1 MRVTE
6 SCAECLYDKQKHL
19 SENENFS
26 KEIRDIIDHRG
37 EDDTSPYLV
46 YRFQAVYEKH
56 FGKQA
61 PYKEIKKKYNDL
73 VLSMEDSVREKIEGS
88 EEPLTKALMYAR
100 VGNYV
105 DFGAM
110 NHVDDDTFLSLLN
123 RAEISAK
130 DEKVIASMISQCADA
145 DEFLLITDNC
155 GEIVL
160 DKLFLEQLQKRFP
173 KLRLSVLVRGV
184 EVLNDATQED
194 AEYVG
199 ISKFASV
206 ISNGLPIA
214 GTVYD
219 MLTDEARE
227 AVDRA
232 DVILAKGQGN
242 YESLCGQGRHIFYSF
257 LCKCDLF
264 TGRFGVPKFTGVFVE
279 ENAITEGRPYMSF
292 YKSIVIRTGA
302 QSSNANWEMR

>member
-6 SCAECLYDKQKHL
+6 SCAACLYDKQKHL
-19 SENENFS
+19 SEDGNFL
-26 KEIRDIIDHRG
+26 KEIKDIIDHRG

-46 YRFQAVYEKH
+46 YRFQAVHEKY
-56 FGKQA
+56 FGKCA
-61 PYKEIKKKYNDL
+61 PYHDIKKKYNDL
-73 VLSMEDSVREKIEGS
+73 VLSMEDSVREKIEASG
-88 EEPLTKALMYAR
+88 EPLRKALMYAR

-110 NHVDDDTFLSLLN
+110 NHVDEETFLALLD
-123 RAEISAK
+123 RAGISDK
-130 DEKVIASMISQCADA
+130 DEKVIASMIGQCADA
-145 DEFLLITDNC
+145 DEFLLIADNC

-173 KLRLSVLVRGV
+173 KLRLSVLVRGA

-206 ISNGLPIA
+206 VSNGLPIA

-219 MLTDEARE
+219 MLSDEARE

-257 LCKCDLF
+257 LCKCELF
-264 TGRFGVPKFTGVFVE
+264 TSRFEVPKFTGIFVE
-279 ENAITEGRPYMSF
+279 ERE
-292 YKSIVIRTGA
+292 
-302 QSSNANWEMR
+302 

>member
-19 SENENFS
+19 SKDENFL

-46 YRFQAVYEKH
+46 YRFQAVHEKY
-56 FGKQA
+56 FGKRA
-61 PYKEIKKKYNDL
+61 PYRDIKKKYNDL
-73 VLSMEDSVREKIEGS
+73 VLSMEDSVRKKIEVS
-88 EEPLTKALMYAR
+88 KEPLVKALMYAR

-110 NHVDDDTFLSLLN
+110 NHVDEETFLSLLD
-123 RAEISAK
+123 RAKISGQ
-130 DEKVIASMISQCADA
+130 DEKVIAAMIDQCGDA
-145 DEFLLITDNC
+145 DEFLLIADNC

-160 DKLFLEQLQKRFP
+160 DKLFLEQMQKRFP
-173 KLRLSVLVRGV
+173 KLRLSVLVRGS
-184 EVLNDATQED
+184 EVLNDATTED

-199 ISKFASV
+199 IAKFAKV

-214 GTVYD
+214 GTVYN
-219 MLTDEARE
+219 MLPDEARE

-242 YESLCGQGRHIFYSF
+242 YESLCGQGMHIFYSF
-257 LCKCDLF
+257 LCKCELF
-264 TGRFGVPKFTGVFVE
+264 TSRFEVPKFTGIFVE
-279 ENAITEGRPYMSF
+279 ER
-292 YKSIVIRTGA
+292 
-302 QSSNANWEMR
+302 